1 MNKYI
6 KLYEEHNIDGAIENA
21 NYSWA
26 DIRNTM
32 QNKMPFIIVDFL
44 NLESFTKCK
53 DSDLVDKK
61 YMEQIYNFKDDQ
73 NPIKLRSVFIFGLD
87 GDPIDIAKKYQNE
100 HGAKRV
106 IIGEKG
112 KDFPTMFDGGESG
125 EFGNDLLISLDPED
139 FGMDDYYKV
148 GSQLYKFIST

>member
-6 KLYEEHNIDGAIENA
+6 KLYEEHDIDGAVENV
-21 NYSWA
+21 NYTWA

-32 QNKMPFIIVDFL
+32 QNKLPFVIVDFL
-44 NLESFTKCK
+44 NLDSFTKCK

-61 YMEQIYNFKDDQ
+61 YLEQTYNYQEDEQ
-73 NPIKLRSVFIFGLD
+73 VVKLRSVFIFGFD
-87 GDPIDIAKKYQNE
+87 GDPVDVAKKYQNQ

-125 EFGNDLLISLDPED
+125 EFGNDLLVALDPSD
-139 FGMDDYYKV
+139 LGSDDYYKA
-148 GSQLYKFIST
+148 GGQLYKFVST